1 MSTIIILI
9 NSIFSTDHVKG
20 TDHWLAQRVTSL
32 AMLPLT
38 CIFFIFFFMNF
49 GLEYDQVRS
58 YFTQPFVNTLT
69 IVFLLVTSLHVKQGL
84 EVVIEDYISEKG
96 KRNKIKVINTTVC
109 ILMALSSTVSLL
121 SLYFVG
127 N

>member
-1 MSTIIILI
+1 MSTLIILI

-20 TDHWLAQRVTSL
+20 TDHWLAQRITSL

-49 GLEYDQVRS
+49 ELEYDQVRS

-96 KRNKIKVINTTVC
+96 KRNKIKVFNTTVC

>member
-1 MSTIIILI
+1 MSTLIVLI

-20 TDHWLAQRVTSL
+20 TDHWLAQRITSL

-49 GLEYDQVRS
+49 ELEYDQVRS

-96 KRNKIKVINTTVC
+96 KRNKIKVFNTTVC